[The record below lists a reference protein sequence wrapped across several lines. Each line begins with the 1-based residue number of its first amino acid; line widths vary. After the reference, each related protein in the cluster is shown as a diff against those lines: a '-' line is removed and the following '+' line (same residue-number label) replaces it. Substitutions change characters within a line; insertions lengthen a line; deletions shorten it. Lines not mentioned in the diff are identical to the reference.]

1 MKLWHLCLTPTHL
14 WYMSQFLLQKKL
26 CFETGT
32 HPPFGQMSQNTQ
44 FFFLKASLMKLL
56 LLFFL
61 HWYIWLFICLY
72 LLFRFFL
79 LHCLILAFL
88 CTAEIDFIHSTHFL
102 YRLNSSTIAQIFIVF
117 LISIPIW
124 TAWCVTVTEYDV
136 QLFKLKRIK
145 FIWC

>member
-1 MKLWHLCLTPTHL
+1 M
-14 WYMSQFLLQKKL
+14 WYASSFRKGKNSNSKGKILNRHGIVPFLPSCSTLIANEAVIII
-26 CFETGT
+26 F
-32 HPPFGQMSQNTQ
+32 P
-44 FFFLKASLMKLL
+44 SLIYLII
-56 LLFFL
+56 
-61 HWYIWLFICLY
+61 YSSVYLY

-102 YRLNSSTIAQIFIVF
+102 YRFHTSTMAQIFILF
-117 LISIPIW
+117 LISIPTW
-124 TAWCVTVTEYDV
+124 TLWCVTVTEYDV